1 MSQAYQSDSTKTSVK
16 KTPAPP
22 LSPPKHK
29 TLLRLLSYL
38 KPYWWALI
46 LMVVGFAINAGTE
59 IWIAKLLEYI
69 TDAIN
74 QNDQSKQ
81 DLFPFIIVGLFLVR
95 GVGSFLGN
103 YYTALVSRNL
113 VYELRVQVFNKLLR
127 LPSTFYLANP
137 AGTISS
143 KLIFDVEQVTAA
155 STDSMKT
162 LLRDGLTVVALMGFL
177 LYSNWRLTLILF
189 VVLPPILWLIRVA
202 SKRYLKLS
210 KGIQETMGDV
220 SHITN
225 EVIGGYQVVKNYGGQ
240 AYESKRFDLT
250 SKKNLRQGMK
260 VVITN
265 SINTPAVQLLM
276 AMAMSVVV
284 WLALRPAVIDNISA
298 GEFISYIA
306 AAGLL
311 SKPVRSLTDV
321 NQKLQK
327 GLAAGESIF
336 ALLDEPEEE
345 DTGVLN
351 PTLSGDIH
359 LDNVSLIYPDSTIA
373 LRDFNLEIR
382 SGETVALVGRSG
394 AGKSSLVNLL
404 TRTLTTTSGQITI
417 DGLPIEEITLESLRS
432 QIAMVDQQV
441 VLFNTTILNN
451 IAYGSLANKSYAEVE
466 RAAKD
471 AFAHDFIKK
480 MPDGYNSEIG
490 AEGLQLSGGQR
501 QRLSIARALLKDA
514 PILILDEATSALDN
528 ESEYYIQQ
536 ALDNVMKDRTTL
548 VIAHRLT
555 TIESADRIAVLDS
568 GQIVELGTH
577 DELIRL
583 QGHYAQMY
591 ERDFE

>member
-1 MSQAYQSDSTKTSVK
+1 MSQTYQSDSTKISTKNASAVPLG
-16 KTPAPP
+16 TPKRA
-22 LSPPKHK
+22 

-38 KPYWWALI
+38 KPYWWALLLTVI
-46 LMVVGFAINAGTE
+46 GFAINAGTE

-74 QNDQSKQ
+74 QNDQSQQ
-81 DLFPFIIVGLFLVR
+81 DLFPLLIIGLFFVR
-95 GVGSFLGN
+95 GIGSFLGN
-103 YYTALVSRNL
+103 YYSALVSRNL
-113 VYELRVQVFNKLLR
+113 VYELRVEVFNKLLR
-127 LPSTFYLANP
+127 LPSSFYLANP

-162 LLRDGLTVVALMGFL
+162 LLRDGLTVIGLLGFL

-240 AYESKRFDLT
+240 AYEAQRFDKT

-260 VVITN
+260 VVVTN

-276 AMAMSVVV
+276 AVAMSVVV
-284 WLALRPAVIDNISA
+284 WLALRPAVIDNITA
-298 GEFISYIA
+298 GAFISYIA

-311 SKPVRSLTDV
+311 SKPVRSLTDI

-327 GLAAGESIF
+327 GIAAGESIF

-351 PTLSGDIH
+351 PALSGQIH
-359 LDNVSLIYPDSTIA
+359 LDNVGLVYPDSTVA
-373 LRDFNLEIR
+373 LRNFTLDVR
-382 SGETVALVGRSG
+382 AGETVALVGRSG

-404 TRTLTTTSGQITI
+404 TRTLSTTSGQITL
-417 DGLPIEEITLESLRS
+417 DGMPIEDITLESLRS
-432 QIAMVDQQV
+432 QIAMVNQQV
-441 VLFNTTILNN
+441 VLFNTTVFNN
-451 IAYGSLANKSYAEVE
+451 IAYGSLANRTQAEVE
-466 RAAKD
+466 KAAKD
-471 AFAHDFIKK
+471 AFAHDFIIK
-480 MPDGYNSEIG
+480 MPNGYQSEIG

-555 TIESADRIAVLDS
+555 TIESADRIAVMDG

-577 DELIRL
+577 DELIQK

-591 ERDFE
+591 ARDFK

>member
-1 MSQAYQSDSTKTSVK
+1 MSQTYQSDSAKTSATAK
-16 KTPAPP
+16 ITPA
-22 LSPPKHK
+22 SVSRYA
-29 TLLRLLSYL
+29 TLLRLLRYL
-38 KPYWWALI
+38 KPYWWAL
-46 LMVVGFAINAGTE
+46 LLTVLGFAINAGTE
-59 IWIAKLLEYI
+59 IWIAKLLQYI

-74 QNDQSKQ
+74 QNDQSQQ
-81 DLFPFIIVGLFLVR
+81 DLFPLLIIALFFVR
-95 GVGSFLGN
+95 GLGSFLGN
-103 YYTALVSRNL
+103 YYSALVSRNL
-113 VYELRVQVFNKLLR
+113 VYELRVEVFNKLLR
-127 LPSTFYLANP
+127 LPSSFYLANP

-162 LLRDGLTVVALMGFL
+162 LLRDGLTVVALIGFL

-189 VVLPPILWLIRVA
+189 VVLPPILWLIRLA

-240 AYESKRFDLT
+240 AYEAKRFDKT

-260 VVITN
+260 VVVTN

-276 AMAMSVVV
+276 AVAMSIVV

-298 GEFISYIA
+298 GAFISYIA

-311 SKPVRSLTDV
+311 SKPVRSLTDI

-327 GLAAGESIF
+327 GIAAGESIF

-345 DTGVLN
+345 DTGVLS
-351 PTLSGDIH
+351 PELSGQIR
-359 LDNVSLIYPDSTIA
+359 LDNVGLVYPDSTVA
-373 LRDFNLEIR
+373 LRDFTLDVR
-382 SGETVALVGRSG
+382 AGETVALVGRSG

-404 TRTLTTTSGQITI
+404 TRTLSTTSGQITL
-417 DGLPIEEITLESLRS
+417 DGMPIEDITLESLRS
-432 QIAMVDQQV
+432 QIAMVNQQV
-441 VLFNTTILNN
+441 VLFNTTIFNN
-451 IAYGSLANKSYAEVE
+451 IAYGSLANRTQAEVE
-466 RAAKD
+466 KAAKD
-471 AFAHDFIKK
+471 AFAHDFIVK
-480 MPDGYNSEIG
+480 MPNGYQSEIG

-555 TIESADRIAVLDS
+555 TIESADRIAVMDG
-568 GQIVELGTH
+568 GQIIELGTH
-577 DELIRL
+577 DELIQQ

-591 ERDFE
+591 ARDFT

>member
-1 MSQAYQSDSTKTSVK
+1 MSQSR
-16 KTPAPP
+16 
-22 LSPPKHK
+22 LSHTHNNKAKAQPERVAPPKHK
-29 TLLRLLSYL
+29 TLLRLLRYL
-38 KPYWWALI
+38 KPYWWAL
-46 LMVVGFAINAGTE
+46 LLTVLGFAINAATE
-59 IWIAKLLEYI
+59 IWIAKLLQYI

-74 QNDQSKQ
+74 QNDQAKQ
-81 DLFPFIIVGLFLVR
+81 NLFPLLIIGLFFVR

-103 YYTALVSRNL
+103 YYSALVSRNL
-113 VYELRVQVFNKLLR
+113 VYELRVEVFNKLLR
-127 LPSTFYLANP
+127 LPSSFYLANP

-162 LLRDGLTVVALMGFL
+162 VLRDGLTVVALIGFL

-189 VVLPPILWLIRVA
+189 LVLPPILWLIRIA

-210 KGIQETMGDV
+210 KGIQQTMGDV

-240 AYESKRFDLT
+240 AYESKRFDKT

-260 VVITN
+260 VVVTN

-284 WLALRPAVIDNISA
+284 WLALRPQVINNISA

-327 GLAAGESIF
+327 GIAAGESIF
-336 ALLDEPEEE
+336 ALIDEPEEQ
-345 DTGVLN
+345 DTGTLN
-351 PTLSGDIH
+351 PKLSGALR
-359 LDNVSLIYPDSTIA
+359 LDKVGLVYPDSTVA
-373 LRDFNLEIR
+373 LQDFSLDIKA
-382 SGETVALVGRSG
+382 GETVALVGRSG

-404 TRTLTTTSGQITI
+404 TRTLATSSGQITM
-417 DGLPIEEITLESLRS
+417 DGMPIEEITLESLRS
-432 QIAMVDQQV
+432 QIAMVNQQV
-441 VLFNTTILNN
+441 VLFNASVFEN
-451 IAYGSLANKSYAEVE
+451 IAYGSLATKSQAEVE

-471 AFAHDFIKK
+471 AFAHEFIMK
-480 MPDGYNSEIG
+480 MPQGYQSQIG

-555 TIESADRIAVLDS
+555 TIESADRIAVMD
-568 GQIVELGTH
+568 GGRIVEIGTH
-577 DELIRL
+577 DSLL
-583 QGHYAQMY
+583 QQQGYYAQMY

>member
-1 MSQAYQSDSTKTSVK
+1 MSQSR
-16 KTPAPP
+16 
-22 LSPPKHK
+22 LSHTHNNKAKAQPERVAPPKHK
-29 TLLRLLSYL
+29 TLLRLLRYL
-38 KPYWWALI
+38 KPYWWAL
-46 LMVVGFAINAGTE
+46 LLTVLGFAINAATE
-59 IWIAKLLEYI
+59 IWIAKLLQYI

-74 QNDQSKQ
+74 QNDQAKQ
-81 DLFPFIIVGLFLVR
+81 NLFPLLIIGLFFVR

-103 YYTALVSRNL
+103 YYSALVSRNL
-113 VYELRVQVFNKLLR
+113 VYELRVEVFNKLLR
-127 LPSTFYLANP
+127 LPSSFYLANP

-162 LLRDGLTVVALMGFL
+162 VLRDGLTVVALIGFL

-189 VVLPPILWLIRVA
+189 LVLPPILWLIRIA

-210 KGIQETMGDV
+210 KGIQQTMGDV

-240 AYESKRFDLT
+240 AYESKRFDKT

-260 VVITN
+260 VVVTN

-284 WLALRPAVIDNISA
+284 WLALRPQVINNISA

-327 GLAAGESIF
+327 GIAAGESIF
-336 ALLDEPEEE
+336 ALIDEPEEQ
-345 DTGVLN
+345 DTGTLN
-351 PTLSGDIH
+351 PKLSGALQ
-359 LDNVSLIYPDSTIA
+359 LDKVGLVYPDSTVA
-373 LRDFNLEIR
+373 LQDFSLDIKA
-382 SGETVALVGRSG
+382 GETVALVGRSG

-404 TRTLTTTSGQITI
+404 TRTLATSSGQITM
-417 DGLPIEEITLESLRS
+417 DGMPIEEITLESLRS
-432 QIAMVDQQV
+432 QIAMVNQQV
-441 VLFNTTILNN
+441 VLFNTSVFEN
-451 IAYGSLANKSYAEVE
+451 IAYGSLATKSQAEVE

-471 AFAHDFIKK
+471 AFAHEFIMK
-480 MPDGYNSEIG
+480 MPQGYQSQIG

-501 QRLSIARALLKDA
+501 QRLSIVRALLKDA

-555 TIESADRIAVLDS
+555 TIESADRIAVMD
-568 GQIVELGTH
+568 GGRIVEIGTH
-577 DELIRL
+577 DSLL
-583 QGHYAQMY
+583 QQQGYYAQMY

>member
-1 MSQAYQSDSTKTSVK
+1 MSQSR
-16 KTPAPP
+16 
-22 LSPPKHK
+22 LSHTHNNKAKAQPERVAPPKHK
-29 TLLRLLSYL
+29 TLLRLLRYL
-38 KPYWWALI
+38 KPYWWAL
-46 LMVVGFAINAGTE
+46 LLTVLGFAINAATE
-59 IWIAKLLEYI
+59 IWIAKLLQYI

-74 QNDQSKQ
+74 QNDQAKQ
-81 DLFPFIIVGLFLVR
+81 NLFPLLIIGLFFVR

-103 YYTALVSRNL
+103 YYSALVSRNL
-113 VYELRVQVFNKLLR
+113 VYELRVEVFNKLLR
-127 LPSTFYLANP
+127 LPSSFYLANP

-162 LLRDGLTVVALMGFL
+162 VLRDGLTVVALIGFL

-189 VVLPPILWLIRVA
+189 LVLPPILWLIRIA

-210 KGIQETMGDV
+210 KGIQQTMGDV

-240 AYESKRFDLT
+240 AYESKRFDKT

-260 VVITN
+260 VVVTN

-284 WLALRPAVIDNISA
+284 WLALRPQVINNISA

-327 GLAAGESIF
+327 GIAAGESIF
-336 ALLDEPEEE
+336 ALIDEPEEQ
-345 DTGVLN
+345 DTGTLN
-351 PTLSGDIH
+351 PKLSGALR
-359 LDNVSLIYPDSTIA
+359 LDKVGLVYPDSTVA
-373 LRDFNLEIR
+373 LQDFSLDIKA
-382 SGETVALVGRSG
+382 GETVALVGRSG

-404 TRTLTTTSGQITI
+404 TRTLATSSGQITM
-417 DGLPIEEITLESLRS
+417 DGMPIEDITLESLRS
-432 QIAMVDQQV
+432 QIAMVNQQV
-441 VLFNTTILNN
+441 VLFNTSVFEN
-451 IAYGSLANKSYAEVE
+451 IAYGSLATKSQAEVE

-471 AFAHDFIKK
+471 AFAHEFIMK
-480 MPDGYNSEIG
+480 MPQGYQSQIG

-555 TIESADRIAVLDS
+555 TIESADRIAVMD
-568 GQIVELGTH
+568 GGRIVEIGTH
-577 DELIRL
+577 DSLL
-583 QGHYAQMY
+583 QQQGYYAQMY

>member
-1 MSQAYQSDSTKTSVK
+1 M
-16 KTPAPP
+16 
-22 LSPPKHK
+22 
-29 TLLRLLSYL
+29 
-38 KPYWWALI
+38 I
-46 LMVVGFAINAGTE
+46 
-59 IWIAKLLEYI
+59 
-69 TDAIN
+69 
-74 QNDQSKQ
+74 
-81 DLFPFIIVGLFLVR
+81 
-95 GVGSFLGN
+95 
-103 YYTALVSRNL
+103 
-113 VYELRVQVFNKLLR
+113 
-127 LPSTFYLANP
+127 
-137 AGTISS
+137 
-143 KLIFDVEQVTAA
+143 
-155 STDSMKT
+155 
-162 LLRDGLTVVALMGFL
+162 GFL

-189 VVLPPILWLIRVA
+189 LVLPPILWLIRIA

-210 KGIQETMGDV
+210 KGIQQTMGDV

-240 AYESKRFDLT
+240 AYESKRFDKT

-260 VVITN
+260 VVVTN

-284 WLALRPAVIDNISA
+284 WLALRPQVINNISA

-327 GLAAGESIF
+327 GIAAGESIF
-336 ALLDEPEEE
+336 ALIDEPEEQ
-345 DTGVLN
+345 DTGTLN
-351 PTLSGDIH
+351 PKLSGALR
-359 LDNVSLIYPDSTIA
+359 LDKVGLVYPDSTVA
-373 LRDFNLEIR
+373 LQDFSLDIKA
-382 SGETVALVGRSG
+382 GETVALVGRSG

-404 TRTLTTTSGQITI
+404 TRTLATSSGQITM
-417 DGLPIEEITLESLRS
+417 DGMPIEEITLESLRS
-432 QIAMVDQQV
+432 QIAMVNQQV
-441 VLFNTTILNN
+441 VLFNTSVFEN
-451 IAYGSLANKSYAEVE
+451 IAYGSLATKSQAEVE

-471 AFAHDFIKK
+471 AFAHEFIMK
-480 MPDGYNSEIG
+480 MPQGYQSQIG

-555 TIESADRIAVLDS
+555 TIESADRIAVMD
-568 GQIVELGTH
+568 GGRIVEIGTH
-577 DELIRL
+577 DSLL
-583 QGHYAQMY
+583 QQQGYYAQMY